1 MQVERTTAD
10 GRAGGT
16 SAVRETA
23 VRETAVRETAVRE
36 TAVNTCIGL
45 KSSHALM

>member
-23 VRETAVRETAVRE
+23 VRETAVRETAV
-36 TAVNTCIGL
+36 NTCIGL

>member
-16 SAVRETA
+16 AAARKTA
-23 VRETAVRETAVRE
+23 VRETAD
-36 TAVNTCIGL
+36 TCIGL
-45 KSSHALM
+45 ISSHAILSVRLKDQLS

>member
-16 SAVRETA
+16 KAARETA
-23 VRETAVRETAVRE
+23 VRETAVRKTAVRE
-36 TAVNTCIGL
+36 TADTCIGL
-45 KSSHALM
+45 ISSHALM